1 MLLQEINRAVLG
13 FITKTEAIFWK
24 FLGFFYHVTASA
36 FNKYLMRLRDYPY
49 QKKNMTGLL
58 RETVAVVSSVYIF
71 AGVFFP
77 EEKILGQLL
86 ELRHYDLILMT
97 LFRDFT
103 ISSHNFTFT
112 LLP

>member
-71 AGVFFP
+71 AGFFSL
-77 EEKILGQLL
+77 KKKYLDNFLNCGI
-86 ELRHYDLILMT
+86 MT
-97 LFRDFT
+97 SF
-103 ISSHNFTFT
+103 S
-112 LLP
+112 